1 MRLYK
6 EIGGCTDYLTRCV
19 HIAASI
25 ALNDES
31 WINHSWGRNI
41 AALAAKH
48 ILQRPLCLFLM
59 TWKERWI
66 SKKVLQTIL
75 MIFLFYFQQLGTW
88 LLVYWLQYA
97 LTCNTLTLI
106 FQHNLIY
113 TSVLPTLQYNLLCTS
128 LLWTLQYNF
137 CSLLIN
143 VMMSI
148 EDLWFT
154 CFLIYS
160 NTRSQNIPPK
170 TVLHLTSNIVT

>member
-48 ILQRPLCLFLM
+48 ILQRLLFLM

-75 MIFLFYFQQLGTW
+75 MIFLVYFQQLATW
-88 LLVYWLQYA
+88 LLVYWLQCA
-97 LTCNTLTLI
+97 LTCNTLTLN

-113 TSVLPTLQYNLLCTS
+113 TSILPTLQYNLLCTS

-148 EDLWFT
+148 EDLRFT
-154 CFLIYS
+154 CFLIYP
-160 NTRSQNIPPK
+160 NTISQNIPPK
-170 TVLHLTSNIVT
+170 TVLHLISNIVT